1 MNKISVV
8 SAVYNAEEG
17 LAELVKRLQFYLRK
31 NTKNFEIILVNDCSE
46 DNTIYICKKKKI

>member
-8 SAVYNAEEG
+8 SAVYNAGEG

-31 NTKNFEIILVNDCSE
+31 NGIVMYELFTDNSE
-46 DNTIYICKKKKI
+46 KMYRKLDFIKQ